1 MIWSISNHLNDS
13 ELNFNV
19 QNGVRS
25 ISKFVGFLLNFR
37 WYLDNHFNMQGLLL
51 FFPRQVRRNCFM
63 CRNKIKTIIAT
74 LSAGQQHNST
84 DHHSDQL
91 KNSKF
96 YKNSSE
102 YANFS
107 KSSGHCV
114 YWIGM
119 WRSPSRSF
127 HFYMHYLHDLYNHQS
142 FAKFTYIMRPPH
154 VRQTLWSAR
163 ALKNLKKHCANRYS
177 WYT

>member
-1 MIWSISNHLNDS
+1 MIWSISNHFNDS

-37 WYLDNHFNMQGLLL
+37 WYLDNHFDMQGLLL
-51 FFPRQVRRNCFM
+51 FFPGQVRRNCFM
-63 CRNKIKTIIAT
+63 CWNKIKTIIAT
-74 LSAGQQHNST
+74 LSAGHQHNST

-96 YKNSSE
+96 YENSSE

-107 KSSGHCV
+107 KSSGQGHKTK
-114 YWIGM
+114 G
-119 WRSPSRSF
+119 
-127 HFYMHYLHDLYNHQS
+127 
-142 FAKFTYIMRPPH
+142 YI
-154 VRQTLWSAR
+154 L
-163 ALKNLKKHCANRYS
+163 
-177 WYT
+177 

>member
-19 QNGVRS
+19 QNSVHS
-25 ISKFVGFLLNFR
+25 ISKFAGFLLNFR

-51 FFPRQVRRNCFM
+51 FFPGQVRRNCFM
-63 CRNKIKTIIAT
+63 CWNKIKTIIAT
-74 LSAGQQHNST
+74 LSAGHQHNST

-96 YKNSSE
+96 YENSSE

-107 KSSGHCV
+107 KSSAQ
-114 YWIGM
+114 WATT
-119 WRSPSRSF
+119 
-127 HFYMHYLHDLYNHQS
+127 YLEYEIPILVKSDD
-142 FAKFTYIMRPPH
+142 
-154 VRQTLWSAR
+154 LWSH
-163 ALKNLKKHCANRYS
+163 KTTFKH
-177 WYT
+177 

>member
-1 MIWSISNHLNDS
+1 MIFVSVCPHLSMIFVSVCPHLSMILVSVCPHMSRIVSMVCNKCLTWTKFLKFQMIWSISNHLNNS

-37 WYLDNHFNMQGLLL
+37 WYLDNHFYMQGLLL
-51 FFPRQVRRNCFM
+51 FFPGQVRRNCFM
-63 CRNKIKTIIAT
+63 CWNKIKTIIAT
-74 LSAGQQHNST
+74 LSAGHQHNST

-114 YWIGM
+114 YWIG
-119 WRSPSRSF
+119 
-127 HFYMHYLHDLYNHQS
+127 
-142 FAKFTYIMRPPH
+142 I
-154 VRQTLWSAR
+154 
-163 ALKNLKKHCANRYS
+163 
-177 WYT
+177 